1 MMRSNQGYYTRSHQ
15 NSEVKRLWA
24 GIVLGWVTSREVPV
38 LHPCFAPDSRLP
50 TPDPRC
56 GRGNLSF
63 VFFFP
68 SGIFVPTPD
77 SRLAP
82 ATPHPASSPDSR
94 PRDSRLPRALGT
106 RPGPSTPAR
115 TGHSPGTLDSRLPP
129 SLSPHARPSPDSRL
143 PRALGTRPGP
153 STPRCLPPS
162 LPTHAPV
169 PTPDSRAR
177 WALARDPRLPTPHP
191 RLPRALG
198 TRPGR
203 STPDSPPSTPA
214 RAGHSPGTLDSRL
227 PIASLP
233 HSPRT
238 PDSRLPTPDSR
249 LARALRTR
257 PGPSTPG
264 RTGH

>member
-1 MMRSNQGYYTRSHQ
+1 VMRSNQGYYTRSHQ

-153 STPRCLPPS
+153 STP
-162 LPTHAPV
+162 
-169 PTPDSRAR
+169 
-177 WALARDPRLPTPHP
+177 
-191 RLPRALG
+191 
-198 TRPGR
+198 
-203 STPDSPPSTPA
+203 DSPPSTPA

-227 PIASLP
+227 PTLDSRARWALARDPRLPTPDCLPPSLP
-233 HSPRT
+233 THARLPTPDSRLPTRARAAHSPGALASRPHWPLARDSRLPT

-249 LARALRTR
+249 AR
-257 PGPSTPG
+257 
-264 RTGH
+264 